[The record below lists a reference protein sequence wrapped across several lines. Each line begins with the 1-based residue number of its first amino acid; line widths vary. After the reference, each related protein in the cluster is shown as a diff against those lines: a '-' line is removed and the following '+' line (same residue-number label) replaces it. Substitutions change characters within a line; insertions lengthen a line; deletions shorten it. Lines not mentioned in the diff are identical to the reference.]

1 MKKLHLICNS
11 HIDTIWQWEWGEGMS
26 SALSTFQSAAN
37 LMKKH
42 DYIFCHN
49 ESSLYK
55 YTEKYAPELF
65 EEIQVLIKEGAW
77 HVMGGWYLQPDCLMS
92 KGESFIRQIREGQ
105 LFFEEKFGK
114 WIMPKTAICFDAFG
128 HSRGLVQIVKKCGQ
142 ENYVFM
148 RPYSKHVRPERPQ
161 IDLPAECF
169 LWEGYDGSTIKALH
183 GTEYNSALGHAVEK
197 ITADM
202 EKLKEEE
209 IAASL
214 WGVGNHGGGP
224 SDKDL
229 TDIEKLMTESDV
241 EIVHSTP
248 DAFFAEVNPTA
259 VWDKSLL
266 SCMPGCYTSM
276 MGIKQKF
283 REFER
288 QLYLVEKMLS
298 IAELKGVYPYPMA
311 QMKEVVEDLLNVQF
325 HDVLPGT
332 CIKEGEDNAF
342 RYINHGLKEL
352 EQLKLDCFFALC
364 RGQRVAEENTYPI
377 LVFNPKPYF
386 DEQYVECELSI
397 IPTDYFE
404 SEYSQLEIYDEQG
417 TKLLAQTIKEGSN
430 ISIDWRKKVI
440 FKAKLNPLGIT
451 RFTAKTV
458 VLPKPSYPYGQD
470 VIFENDCKK
479 IVVSA
484 KTGLIESYVV
494 DGKEYANGSLFALHS
509 YDDTADPWAMS
520 NEETFEGIGNN
531 PQAFTLLQEGD
542 GVFKGLHSLEVIE
555 DGEIYLAA
563 EAFFASGLTRARIGY
578 KIYKEGELIDIDID
592 LFPAEMNK
600 CIKVHIPMKAE
611 RFVGEQVFGTEE
623 LFMNGREC
631 IAHNFIALQ
640 NGDKYLE
647 VLTPDSFASSYKD
660 DVAKIT
666 LLRNVTYCAHPV
678 PNRPL
683 VLENIFLPKVDQG
696 QKSYRFR
703 LMPSKEESL
712 QKNADIF
719 QEKPYALNIFPT
731 IDKKVDNGYEIKTN
745 NPEIAV
751 VTIFKAQQADGYVI
765 RLQNNSSKQAE
776 TTLTLGDRSILLHF
790 NKYEVKT
797 VLHSKQKTEEI
808 SEFII

>member
-1 MKKLHLICNS
+1 MKKLHLLCNA

-65 EEIQVLIKEGAW
+65 EEIQAMVKEGKW

-92 KGESFIRQIREGQ
+92 SGESFIRQIREGQ

-114 WIMPKTAICFDAFG
+114 GCMPKTAICFDAFG
-128 HSRGLVQIVKKCGQ
+128 HSRGLVQVVKKCGQ

-148 RPYSKHVRPERPQ
+148 RPYNKHVRPERAQ
-161 IDLPAECF
+161 IDLPGEIF
-169 LWEGYDGSTIKALH
+169 LWEGYDGSTVKALH

-197 ITADM
+197 ISKDI
-202 EKLKEEE
+202 ERLNGEE

-229 TDIEKLMTESDV
+229 TDIEALIQSSDI

-248 DAFFAEVNPTA
+248 DAFFSEVQPTKK
-259 VWDKSLL
+259 WDKSIIP
-266 SCMPGCYTSM
+266 CMPGCYTSM
-276 MGIKQKF
+276 MGVKQKF
-283 REFER
+283 RELER
-288 QLYLVEKMLS
+288 QLYFTEKMLS
-298 IAELKGVYPYPMA
+298 IAELKGVYAYPA
-311 QMKEVVEDLLNVQF
+311 QKMQEVVEDLLNVQF

-332 CIKEGEDNAF
+332 CIKEGEDNAL

-352 EQLKLDCFFALC
+352 EQLKLDCFFALV
-364 RGQRVAEENTYPI
+364 RGERVAEENTYPI
-377 LVFNPKPYF
+377 MVFNPKAYA
-386 DEQYVECELSI
+386 DEQYVEAELSI

-404 SEYSQLEIYDEQG
+404 NEYSQIEIYDEAG
-417 TKLLAQTIKEGSN
+417 NKLPAQTVKEGSN

-458 VLPKPSYPYGQD
+458 VLPHPEYGYGED
-470 VIFENDCKK
+470 IVFENDSKK
-479 IVVSA
+479 IKISA

-494 DGKEYANGSLFALHS
+494 NGKEYANGSLFQLYS

-520 NEETFEGIGNN
+520 NEETFEGMGKN
-531 PQAFTLLQEGD
+531 PQAFTLLQDGD
-542 GVFKGLHSLEVIE
+542 GVFRGLKSLEITE

-563 EAFFASGLTRARIGY
+563 EAFFQSGLTRARIGY
-578 KIYKEGELIDIDID
+578 KIYKQGDIVDVDVD

-600 CIKVHIPMKAE
+600 CIKVHIPMAAE
-611 RFVGEQVFGTEE
+611 KYVGEQVFGTEE
-623 LFMNGREC
+623 LFMDGREC
-631 IAHNFIALQ
+631 IAHNFVAMQ
-640 NGDKYLE
+640 NGEEYME
-647 VLTPDSFASSYKD
+647 ILTPDSFGSSYKD
-660 DVAKIT
+660 GVAKLT

-678 PNRPL
+678 PDRPL
-683 VLENIFLPKVDQG
+683 VRERIFLPKVDQG
-696 QKSYRFR
+696 QRSYRMR
-703 LMPSKEESL
+703 LQAAREETL
-712 QKNADIF
+712 QKNAELF
-719 QEKPYALNIFPT
+719 KEKPYALNIFPT
-731 IDKKVDNGYEIKTN
+731 IDKKRDNGYQISID
-745 NPEIAV
+745 NPNV
-751 VTIFKAQQADGYVI
+751 HLVTVRKAQQTDGYIV
-765 RLQNNSSKQAE
+765 RLQNNSAKATQA
-776 TTLTLGDRSILLHF
+776 TLKLGEREITVRF
-790 NKYEVKT
+790 GKYEVKT
-797 VLHSKQKTEEI
+797 VRHDEKVTEEI
-808 SEFII
+808 SEFLI